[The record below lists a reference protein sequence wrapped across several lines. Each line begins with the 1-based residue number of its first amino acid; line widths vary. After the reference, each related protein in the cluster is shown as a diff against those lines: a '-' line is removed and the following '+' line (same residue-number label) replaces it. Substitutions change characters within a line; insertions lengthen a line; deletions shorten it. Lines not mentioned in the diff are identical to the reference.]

1 MIYKLRNTSKN
12 LGFTVI
18 EMIVVISIFS
28 ILAGAVLFNYKDF
41 NNATD
46 FSSAAQDIALV
57 VRKAQTES
65 IAGKYPTIGQTQNP
79 VDASW
84 KPSYGVYFENNN
96 KMIYYFDRN
105 NDGKYTSYGNNCLE
119 QNSECLEEITLGKN
133 RTFPKLCSYV
143 DTTGAGQDCTLSNLS
158 VTFKRPF
165 PDAVVRHT
173 YNANDIGS
181 VPIIPTG
188 PATVVIGDPAVN
200 PGVYGVT
207 VSTLGQISVMRNASI
222 SVFSH

>member
-1 MIYKLRNTSKN
+1 MHKLRKSSTE

-41 NNATD
+41 NNTTD

-65 IAGKYPTIGQTQNP
+65 IAGKYPTIGPTQNP

-96 KMIYYFDRN
+96 KMIYFFDRN
-105 NDGKYTSYGNNCLE
+105 NDGKYTSFGEACLDK
-119 QNSECLEEITLGKN
+119 NTECLEEITLGKN
-133 RTFPKLCSYV
+133 RTFPKLCTYV
-143 DTTGAGQDCTLSNLS
+143 DTSGAGQDCTLRS
-158 VTFKRPF
+158 VSVVFKRPF

-173 YNANDIGS
+173 YDPADINS
-181 VPIIPTG
+181 TPTVPTG
-188 PATVVIGDPAVN
+188 PATIVLGDPAVN
-200 PGVYGVT
+200 PGVYSVT
-207 VSTLGQISVMRNASI
+207 VSTLGQISVVRNSSI
-222 SVFSH
+222 DIFSH